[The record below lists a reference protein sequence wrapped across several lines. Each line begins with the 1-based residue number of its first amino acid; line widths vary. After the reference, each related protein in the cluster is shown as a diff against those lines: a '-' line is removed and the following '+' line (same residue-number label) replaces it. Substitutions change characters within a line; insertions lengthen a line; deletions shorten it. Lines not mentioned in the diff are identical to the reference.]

1 MSTTYIRKNLIK
13 HVTFSKV
20 MTYLIVGALVAFTSL
35 PIIYMINTAF
45 KPLDELF
52 LFPPRFFVQRPTLRN
67 FSELFR
73 AIDGTVVPFSRY
85 IFNSI
90 YVTMVIMAGTV
101 IICSMAA
108 YALVKLKLPKANL
121 IFNIIIAAL
130 MFSPHTTQIAR
141 YLIVQRMGMLDTYW
155 ALIIPQLAIPYNM
168 FLMKQFLE
176 QTPTTIIEAAR
187 IEGSSEIRIWWQIIM
202 PLAAPAWATLAVLS
216 FVSNWNDYFTALIF
230 TTSQVMKTL
239 PLALQLISNGGMTMA
254 VARQGAMAAA
264 TFLTT
269 MPTILIYSF
278 MQTKVMKT
286 MAYSGIKS

>member
-1 MSTTYIRKNLIK
+1 MSTSYITRNLIK
-13 HVTFSKV
+13 HITFGKV
-20 MTYLIVGALVAFTSL
+20 LTYLIVLALVAFTSL

-67 FSELFR
+67 FAELFK

-90 YVTMVIMAGTV
+90 YVTLMIMTGTV
-101 IICSMAA
+101 VICSMAA
-108 YALVKLKLPKANL
+108 YALVKLRLPKPNL

-187 IEGSSEIRIWWQIIM
+187 IEGSGELRIWWQIVM

-216 FVSNWNDYFTALIF
+216 FVANWNDYFTALIF